1 MRDMSDRKNEYQNK
15 GVEILAVNAFEDNQQ
30 AKDWIASTDL
40 SYSWAFANTEQ
51 AEALGVKSVPTQI
64 ILDTDGKV
72 LWTSSM
78 ISLFGGADEVY
89 AQLDNAL

>member
-30 AKDWIASTDL
+30 AKDWIASADL
-40 SYSWAFANTEQ
+40 PYTWAFANDEQ
-51 AEALGVKSVPTQI
+51 AETLGVKSVPTQI
-64 ILDTDGKV
+64 ILDTDGNV